1 MGYGGIKNKNILR
14 NSYFLYLCGVI
25 KQIIMAEQIIGRL
38 LEKNILK
45 ECYESDKAE
54 FIAVY
59 VRTFLIK

>member
-1 MGYGGIKNKNILR
+1 
-14 NSYFLYLCGVI
+14 
-25 KQIIMAEQIIGRL
+25 MAEQIIGRL

-59 VRTFLIK
+59 GRTFLIK

>member
-38 LEKNILK
+38 LEKNIL
-45 ECYESDKAE
+45 
-54 FIAVY
+54 
-59 VRTFLIK
+59 